1 MARKKIIPTELVR
14 DAMMLASI
22 RLLNRWM
29 DDKEQPF
36 VVRDGN
42 EERLKRNLN
51 IVNLV
56 YHALGIFYNE

>member
-1 MARKKIIPTELVR
+1 MPKKKAVAAQLVR
-14 DAMMLASI
+14 DAIMLASV
-22 RLLNRWM
+22 RLLNRLM
-29 DDKEQPF
+29 DDKEQPL